1 MIVPHTT
8 FHSHFPLY
16 EDTGVEAEQ
25 GNVACYVTIGDNN
38 DLEDVITITDVQMN
52 AETEWSGAGRGEVVC
67 HEQISSKRPKQKRNR
82 TYPCE
87 LCDKTFASSQGLKY
101 HTLPIHSSHVL

>member
-1 MIVPHTT
+1 M
-8 FHSHFPLY
+8 
-16 EDTGVEAEQ
+16 
-25 GNVACYVTIGDNN
+25 TIGDNN

-101 HTLPIHSSHVL
+101 HTLPIHSSHVM